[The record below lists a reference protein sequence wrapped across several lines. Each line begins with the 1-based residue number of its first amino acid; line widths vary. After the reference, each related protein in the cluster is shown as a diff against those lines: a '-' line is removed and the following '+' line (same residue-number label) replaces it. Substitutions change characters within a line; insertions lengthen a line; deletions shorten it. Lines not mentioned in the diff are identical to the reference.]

1 MKKQDKTA
9 KLATITEGYIQ
20 MIAKLKGIIDNIG
33 EDCCIIDVNGVGY
46 LVNMS
51 SRSLS
56 KLTQV
61 EYAVLLIETVIKEDS
76 FTLFGFQTAW
86 EKEWFNTLTKIQG
99 VGGKVCLN
107 ILSALSPA
115 QLSQAVAAQD
125 KSSFLRA
132 AGVGPKL
139 AARLVTELKGKIVTI
154 PMEYMSG
161 AELNDSSDAT
171 ETNNPKDKTAPQ
183 APAEETDAAYSK
195 TEDVTSALTNLGYA
209 KIDAY
214 RVAAEI
220 CMNNPNADIGTLIRL
235 ALKEFNQ

>member
-1 MKKQDKTA
+1 
-9 KLATITEGYIQ
+9 

-33 EDCCIIDVNGVGY
+33 EDCCIVDVNGVGY
-46 LVNMS
+46 LVFMS
-51 SRSLS
+51 SRSLA
-56 KLTQV
+56 KLKQG

-115 QLSQAVAAQD
+115 QLAQAVAAQD
-125 KSSFLRA
+125 KNSFLRA

-139 AARLVTELKGKIVTI
+139 AARLVTELKDKIVTI
-154 PMEYMSG
+154 PPEFING
-161 AELNDSSDAT
+161 TELNSEND
-171 ETNNPKDKTAPQ
+171 DKEILQHVKPEKQQPENDKLYAM
-183 APAEETDAAYSK
+183 
-195 TEDVTSALTNLGYA
+195 TEDVTSALTNLGYQ

-214 RVAAEI
+214 KIASDV
-220 CMNNPNADIGTLIRL
+220 CLNNPDKDLPTLIRL
-235 ALKEFNQ
+235 CLKEFNK

>member
-1 MKKQDKTA
+1 
-9 KLATITEGYIQ
+9 

-56 KLTQV
+56 NLKQG
-61 EYAVLLIETVIKEDS
+61 EFAALLIETVIKEDS
-76 FTLFGFQTAW
+76 MTLFGFQNPW

-139 AARLVTELKGKIVTI
+139 ASRLVTELKDKIVTI
-154 PMEYMSG
+154 PAEYI
-161 AELNDSSDAT
+161 AEVGLSEKEEAPFET
-171 ETNNPKDKTAPQ
+171 ETTNKKNTAKVT
-183 APAEETDAAYSK
+183 ETDSIYLK
-195 TEDVTSALTNLGYA
+195 TEDVTSALTNLGYQR
-209 KIDAY
+209 IEAY
-214 RVAAEI
+214 RVASDI
-220 CMNNPNADIGTLIRL
+220 CLNNPAADLGTLIRL
-235 ALKEFNQ
+235 ALKEFNQLGE

>member
-1 MKKQDKTA
+1 
-9 KLATITEGYIQ
+9 

-33 EDCCIIDVNGVGY
+33 EDCCIIDVSGVGY

-56 KLTQV
+56 KLKLG

-154 PMEYMSG
+154 PVEYASTS
-161 AELNDSSDAT
+161 ELNNTTDTTSDIAPT
-171 ETNNPKDKTAPQ
+171 ETTTPQ
-183 APAEETDAAYSK
+183 TETESDITYTK

-214 RVAAEI
+214 KVASEV
-220 CMNNPNADIGTLIRL
+220 CLNNPNSDLSTLIRL

>member
-1 MKKQDKTA
+1 
-9 KLATITEGYIQ
+9 

-56 KLTQV
+56 RLQQG
-61 EYAVLLIETVIKEDS
+61 EYTALLIETVIKEDS
-76 FTLFGFQTAW
+76 ITLFGFQTPW

-139 AARLVTELKGKIVTI
+139 AARLVTELKDKIVTI
-154 PMEYMSG
+154 PAEYLTG
-161 AELNDSSDAT
+161 ADLNTVSEPETTADTTPQTKSKKKKCPSSRKKLT
-171 ETNNPKDKTAPQ
+171 TPTPKPKMLRPH
-183 APAEETDAAYSK
+183 
-195 TEDVTSALTNLGYA
+195 
-209 KIDAY
+209 
-214 RVAAEI
+214 
-220 CMNNPNADIGTLIRL
+220 
-235 ALKEFNQ
+235 

>member
-1 MKKQDKTA
+1 
-9 KLATITEGYIQ
+9 

-46 LVNMS
+46 MVNMS

-56 KLTQV
+56 KLKQG

-139 AARLVTELKGKIVTI
+139 AARLITELKGKIVTI
-154 PMEYMSG
+154 PIEYMSG
-161 AELNDSSDAT
+161 TELNENADTADKKT
-171 ETNNPKDKTAPQ
+171 KEEKDIPQ
-183 APAEETDAAYSK
+183 QQAEETDISYTQ
-195 TEDVTSALTNLGYA
+195 TEDVTSALVNLGYP

-214 RVAAEI
+214 RVATEV
-220 CMNNPNADIGTLIRL
+220 CLNNQNTDLGTLIKL
-235 ALKEFNQ
+235 ALKEFN

>member
-1 MKKQDKTA
+1 
-9 KLATITEGYIQ
+9 

-56 KLTQV
+56 KLKQG
-61 EYAVLLIETVIKEDS
+61 EFSSLLIETVIKEDS
-76 FTLFGFQTAW
+76 ITLFGFQSPW

-99 VGGKVCLN
+99 VGGKVCLS

-115 QLSQAVAAQD
+115 QLSQAVSAQD

-132 AGVGPKL
+132 SGVGPKL
-139 AARLVTELKGKIVTI
+139 AARLVTELKDKIVTI
-154 PMEYMSG
+154 PVEYLSN
-161 AELNDSSDAT
+161 ADLNNIT
-171 ETNNPKDKTAPQ
+171 
-183 APAEETDAAYSK
+183 EETPKEKQQISTPVIEEQDTTYQK
-195 TEDVTSALTNLGYA
+195 TEDVTSALTNLGYQ

-214 RVAAEI
+214 RVASEV
-220 CMNNPNADIGTLIRL
+220 CLKNPDADLGTLIRL

>member
-1 MKKQDKTA
+1 
-9 KLATITEGYIQ
+9 

-51 SRSLS
+51 SRSLA
-56 KLTQV
+56 KLKQGD
-61 EYAVLLIETVIKEDS
+61 YANLLIETVIKEDS
-76 FTLFGFQTAW
+76 ITLFGFQSPW

-99 VGGKVCLN
+99 VGGKVCLS

-139 AARLVTELKGKIVTI
+139 AARLVTELKDKIVTI
-154 PMEYMSG
+154 PVEYMG
-161 AELNDSSDAT
+161 ADLNTVSDENTNTHETPKKKTKTT
-171 ETNNPKDKTAPQ
+171 EPPV
-183 APAEETDAAYSK
+183 EEQDTTYSK
-195 TEDVTSALTNLGYA
+195 IEDVTSALTNLGYQ

-214 RVAAEI
+214 RVASEI
-220 CMNNPNADIGTLIRL
+220 CTQNSTADLGSLIRL
-235 ALKEFNQ
+235 ALKEFSNQ

>member
-1 MKKQDKTA
+1 
-9 KLATITEGYIQ
+9 

-46 LVNMS
+46 LVYMS

-56 KLTQV
+56 NLKQG
-61 EYAVLLIETVIKEDS
+61 EYTVLLIESVIKEDS

-115 QLSQAVAAQD
+115 QLAQAVAAQD

-139 AARLVTELKGKIVTI
+139 AARLVTELKDKIVTI
-154 PMEYMSG
+154 PMEYISG
-161 AELNDSSDAT
+161 SDVTAFTDDFSTNQETSLEKPQTKNDAIYT
-171 ETNNPKDKTAPQ
+171 T
-183 APAEETDAAYSK
+183 

-214 RVAAEI
+214 RIASEI
-220 CMNNPNADIGTLIRL
+220 CLNHPDESLATLIRL
-235 ALKEFNQ
+235 SLKEFNQ

>member
-1 MKKQDKTA
+1 MF
-9 KLATITEGYIQ
+9 
-20 MIAKLKGIIDNIG
+20 AKLKGIIDNIG
-33 EDCCIIDVNGVGY
+33 EDCCIIDVGGVGY

-56 KLTQV
+56 KLKV
-61 EYAVLLIETVIKEDS
+61 GEYAALLIETVIKEDS
-76 FTLFGFQTAW
+76 ITLFGFKTPW

-139 AARLVTELKGKIVTI
+139 AARLVTELKDKIVTI
-154 PMEYMSG
+154 PVEYMSG
-161 AELNDSSDAT
+161 SDLNAAADNMDAPT
-171 ETNNPKDKTAPQ
+171 EETNGSPKA
-183 APAEETDAAYSK
+183 AAEFSPENDDTYAK
-195 TEDVTSALTNLGYA
+195 TEDVTSALTNLGYQ

-214 RVAAEI
+214 KAASEI
-220 CMNNPNADIGTLIRL
+220 CLTHPDADLGTLIRL

>member
-1 MKKQDKTA
+1 
-9 KLATITEGYIQ
+9 

-46 LVNMS
+46 LVYMS

-56 KLTQV
+56 KLKTG

-86 EKEWFNTLTKIQG
+86 EKEWFITLTKIQG

-115 QLSQAVAAQD
+115 QLAQAVAAQD

-139 AARLVTELKGKIVTI
+139 AARLVTELKDKIVTI
-154 PMEYMSG
+154 PPEFITG
-161 AELNDSSDAT
+161 AELNADNNDTATPDSIKT
-171 ETNNPKDKTAPQ
+171 EKQQP
-183 APAEETDAAYSK
+183 ETDKVYAL
-195 TEDVTSALTNLGYA
+195 TEDVTSALTNLGYQ

-214 RVAAEI
+214 KIASEI
-220 CMNNPNADIGTLIRL
+220 CLNNPNADLATLIRL
-235 ALKEFNQ
+235 SLKEFNQ

>member
-1 MKKQDKTA
+1 
-9 KLATITEGYIQ
+9 

-51 SRSLS
+51 SRSLARL
-56 KLTQV
+56 KQGD
-61 EYAVLLIETVIKEDS
+61 YANLLIETVIKEDS
-76 FTLFGFQTAW
+76 ITLFGFQSPW

-99 VGGKVCLN
+99 VGGKVCLS

-139 AARLVTELKGKIVTI
+139 AARLVTELKDKIVTI
-154 PMEYMSG
+154 PVEYMG
-161 AELNDSSDAT
+161 ADINALTDEQKEPEKAT
-171 ETNNPKDKTAPQ
+171 KKKSKQIEPPETEQDTTYTKI
-183 APAEETDAAYSK
+183 
-195 TEDVTSALTNLGYA
+195 EDVTSALTNLGYQ

-214 RVAAEI
+214 RVASDI
-220 CMNNPNADIGTLIRL
+220 CTQNQTADLGTLIRL
-235 ALKEFNQ
+235 ALKEFSNQ

>member
-1 MKKQDKTA
+1 
-9 KLATITEGYIQ
+9 
-20 MIAKLKGIIDNIG
+20 MIAKLKGLIDNIG

-56 KLTQV
+56 KLKQG
-61 EYAVLLIETVIKEDS
+61 EYASLLIETVIKEDS
-76 FTLFGFQTAW
+76 ITLFGFQSPW

-99 VGGKVCLN
+99 VGGKVCLS

-125 KSSFLRA
+125 KNSFLRA

-139 AARLVTELKGKIVTI
+139 AARLVTELKDKIVTI
-154 PMEYMSG
+154 PIEYMS
-161 AELNDSSDAT
+161 NSDINST
-171 ETNNPKDKTAPQ
+171 T
-183 APAEETDAAYSK
+183 EETEPDKQQKKKATAKETVIEEPDTTYTN
-195 TEDVTSALTNLGYA
+195 TEDVTSALTNLGYQ

-214 RVAAEI
+214 RVASEV
-220 CMNNPNADIGTLIRL
+220 CLKNPQADLGTLIRL

>member
-1 MKKQDKTA
+1 
-9 KLATITEGYIQ
+9 
-20 MIAKLKGIIDNIG
+20 MIAKLKGTIDNIG

-56 KLTQV
+56 RLKQG
-61 EYAVLLIETVIKEDS
+61 EYASLLIETVIKEDS
-76 FTLFGFQTAW
+76 ITLFGFQNPW

-99 VGGKVCLN
+99 VGGKVCLS

-132 AGVGPKL
+132 SGVGPKL
-139 AARLVTELKGKIVTI
+139 AARLVTELKDKIVTI
-154 PMEYMSG
+154 PIEYMG
-161 AELNDSSDAT
+161 NNDLDTTISPETSKETTSKESNTKVTNIDDT
-171 ETNNPKDKTAPQ
+171 ENQTYNN
-183 APAEETDAAYSK
+183 
-195 TEDVTSALTNLGYA
+195 TEDVTSALTNLGYQ

-214 RVAAEI
+214 RVATEV
-220 CMNNPNADIGTLIRL
+220 CLNNPKADLGTLIRL
-235 ALKEFNQ
+235 ALKEFNQLEK

>member
-1 MKKQDKTA
+1 
-9 KLATITEGYIQ
+9 
-20 MIAKLKGIIDNIG
+20 MIAKLKGVIDNIG

-56 KLTQV
+56 RLKQG
-61 EYAVLLIETVIKEDS
+61 EFISLLIETVIKEDS
-76 FTLFGFQTAW
+76 ITLFGFQSPW

-99 VGGKVCLN
+99 VGGKVCLS

-139 AARLVTELKGKIVTI
+139 AARLVTELKDKIVTI
-154 PMEYMSG
+154 PVEYMNK
-161 AELNDSSDAT
+161 ADLTDTLDA
-171 ETNNPKDKTAPQ
+171 DDDASVKTKSKAKAVAPE
-183 APAEETDAAYSK
+183 EETDLTYTK
-195 TEDVTSALTNLGYA
+195 TEDVTSALTNLGYQ

-214 RVAAEI
+214 RVASEI
-220 CMNNPNADIGTLIRL
+220 CLKNPTADLGTLIRL

>member
-1 MKKQDKTA
+1 
-9 KLATITEGYIQ
+9 

-56 KLTQV
+56 KLKQG
-61 EYAVLLIETVIKEDS
+61 EFASLLIETVIKEDS
-76 FTLFGFQTAW
+76 ITLFGFQNPW

-99 VGGKVCLN
+99 VGGKVCLS

-132 AGVGPKL
+132 SGVGPKL
-139 AARLVTELKGKIVTI
+139 AARLVTELKDKIVTI
-154 PMEYMSG
+154 PVEYMGNSDLDTTLSSETSEEKPTKEKNTK
-161 AELNDSSDAT
+161 APSIDDSENQT
-171 ETNNPKDKTAPQ
+171 YNN
-183 APAEETDAAYSK
+183 
-195 TEDVTSALTNLGYA
+195 TEDVTSALTNLGYQ

-214 RVAAEI
+214 RVATEV
-220 CMNNPNADIGTLIRL
+220 CLNNPKADLGTLIRL
-235 ALKEFNQ
+235 ALKEFNQLEK

>member
-1 MKKQDKTA
+1 
-9 KLATITEGYIQ
+9 

-56 KLTQV
+56 RLKQGDYTS
-61 EYAVLLIETVIKEDS
+61 LLIETVIKEDS
-76 FTLFGFQTAW
+76 ITLFGFQSPW

-99 VGGKVCLN
+99 VGGKVCLS

-139 AARLVTELKGKIVTI
+139 AARLVTELKDKIVTI
-154 PMEYMSG
+154 PVEYMSG
-161 AELNDSSDAT
+161 ADLSVISEDQSSKPEKSKKQTAVT
-171 ETNNPKDKTAPQ
+171 ETP
-183 APAEETDAAYSK
+183 EETDNTYAK
-195 TEDVTSALTNLGYA
+195 TEDVTSALTNLGYQ
-209 KIDAY
+209 KIEAY
-214 RVAAEI
+214 RVASEV
-220 CMNNPNADIGTLIRL
+220 CLKNPEADLSMLIRL

>member
-1 MKKQDKTA
+1 
-9 KLATITEGYIQ
+9 

-56 KLTQV
+56 RLKQG
-61 EYAVLLIETVIKEDS
+61 EFASLLIETVIKEDS
-76 FTLFGFQTAW
+76 ITLFGFQNPW

-99 VGGKVCLN
+99 VGGKVCLS

-132 AGVGPKL
+132 SGVGPKL
-139 AARLVTELKGKIVTI
+139 AARLVTELKDKIVTI
-154 PMEYMSG
+154 PVEYMGNSDLDTTLSS
-161 AELNDSSDAT
+161 ETSEEKPTKEKNTQTPSMDDSENQT
-171 ETNNPKDKTAPQ
+171 YNN
-183 APAEETDAAYSK
+183 
-195 TEDVTSALTNLGYA
+195 TEDVTSALTNLGYQ

-214 RVAAEI
+214 RVATEV
-220 CMNNPNADIGTLIRL
+220 CLNNPKADLGTLIRL
-235 ALKEFNQ
+235 ALKEFNQLEK

>member
-1 MKKQDKTA
+1 
-9 KLATITEGYIQ
+9 
-20 MIAKLKGIIDNIG
+20 MIAKLKGVIDNIG

-56 KLTQV
+56 RLKQGEFTS
-61 EYAVLLIETVIKEDS
+61 LLIETVIKEDS
-76 FTLFGFQTAW
+76 ITLFGFQSPW

-99 VGGKVCLN
+99 VGGKVCLS

-139 AARLVTELKGKIVTI
+139 AARLVTELKDKIVTI
-154 PMEYMSG
+154 PVEYMNRE
-161 AELNDSSDAT
+161 ALNDSLDADDD
-171 ETNNPKDKTAPQ
+171 TNVKTKSKTKAVAPK
-183 APAEETDAAYSK
+183 EETDLTYTQ
-195 TEDVTSALTNLGYA
+195 TEDVTSALTNLGYQ

-214 RVAAEI
+214 RVASEV
-220 CMNNPNADIGTLIRL
+220 CLKNPTADLSTLIRL

>member
-1 MKKQDKTA
+1 
-9 KLATITEGYIQ
+9 

-51 SRSLS
+51 SRSLTRLKQGEFAS
-56 KLTQV
+56 
-61 EYAVLLIETVIKEDS
+61 LLIETVIKEDS
-76 FTLFGFQTAW
+76 ITLFGFQNPW

-99 VGGKVCLN
+99 VGGKVCLS

-132 AGVGPKL
+132 SGVGPKL
-139 AARLVTELKGKIVTI
+139 AARLVTELKDKIVTI
-154 PMEYMSG
+154 PVEYMGNSDLDTTLSSETS
-161 AELNDSSDAT
+161 AEKPTKEKNTKTSSMDDSENQT
-171 ETNNPKDKTAPQ
+171 YNN
-183 APAEETDAAYSK
+183 
-195 TEDVTSALTNLGYA
+195 TEDVTSALTNLGYQ

-214 RVAAEI
+214 RVATEV
-220 CMNNPNADIGTLIRL
+220 CLNNPKADLGTLIRL
-235 ALKEFNQ
+235 ALKEFNQLEK

>member
-1 MKKQDKTA
+1 
-9 KLATITEGYIQ
+9 

-56 KLTQV
+56 KLKQG
-61 EYAVLLIETVIKEDS
+61 EYANLLIETIIKEDS
-76 FTLFGFQTAW
+76 ITLFGFQSPW

-99 VGGKVCLN
+99 VGGKVCLS
-107 ILSALSPA
+107 ILSVLSPA

-125 KSSFLRA
+125 KNSFLRA

-139 AARLVTELKGKIVTI
+139 AARLVTELKDKIVTI
-154 PMEYMSG
+154 PVEYMSG
-161 AELNDSSDAT
+161 ADLNSVVDSD
-171 ETNNPKDKTAPQ
+171 ETPSAKTKSKTQAVAPE
-183 APAEETDAAYSK
+183 EETDATYTK
-195 TEDVTSALTNLGYA
+195 TEDVTSALTNLGYQ

-214 RVAAEI
+214 RVASEV
-220 CMNNPNADIGTLIRL
+220 CLKNPTADLGTLIRL

>member
-1 MKKQDKTA
+1 
-9 KLATITEGYIQ
+9 

-56 KLTQV
+56 RLKQG
-61 EYAVLLIETVIKEDS
+61 EFASLLIETVIKEDS
-76 FTLFGFQTAW
+76 ITLFGFQNPW

-99 VGGKVCLN
+99 VGGKVCLS

-132 AGVGPKL
+132 SGVGPKL
-139 AARLVTELKGKIVTI
+139 AARLVTELKDKIVTI
-154 PMEYMSG
+154 PVEYMGNSD
-161 AELNDSSDAT
+161 LDTTLSSKTSEEKPTKEKNTQTPSMDDNENQT
-171 ETNNPKDKTAPQ
+171 YNN
-183 APAEETDAAYSK
+183 
-195 TEDVTSALTNLGYA
+195 TEDVTSALTNLGYQ

-214 RVAAEI
+214 RVATEV
-220 CMNNPNADIGTLIRL
+220 CLNNPKADLGTLIRL
-235 ALKEFNQ
+235 ALKEFNQLEK

>member
-1 MKKQDKTA
+1 
-9 KLATITEGYIQ
+9 

-56 KLTQV
+56 KLKQGD
-61 EYAVLLIETVIKEDS
+61 YAALLIETVIKEDS
-76 FTLFGFQTAW
+76 ITLFGFQSPW

-139 AARLVTELKGKIVTI
+139 AARLVTELKDKIVTI
-154 PMEYMSG
+154 PVEYLNG
-161 AELNDSSDAT
+161 ADLNANIDDT
-171 ETNNPKDKTAPQ
+171 EPKETKTAFQTAPETDKTYA
-183 APAEETDAAYSK
+183 K
-195 TEDVTSALTNLGYA
+195 TEDVTSALTNLGYQ

-214 RVAAEI
+214 RVASEI
-220 CMNNPNADIGTLIRL
+220 CLKNPDADLGTLIRL